1 MPQLSRFECPSIS
14 LALSRLLKRTQGVLW
29 SAFILAVGV
38 HLLGSLFGV
47 SVQTEKIAKPLTTK
61 FVKRTPRLTKPLEM
75 KRHPQPK
82 RRVMRR
88 KMVSLKAKAERQH
101 ARVVVQTS
109 QVVQSLAKPR
119 VHITSSIVL
128 AESSLEPAAM
138 AEKIQGAKE
147 ADQKMDMSLEMLSI
161 ESLDTGQFHAM
172 VIQNPHDKREIKG
185 FFRLAGVYSHGMDRE
200 RKVRDFGVPNG
211 AIRVLPNIVTAVN
224 RYTDIKAR
232 LGRAYC
238 LDSRELLK
246 IPWALITSILVFTL
260 PAAEADNLGKYL
272 ISGGFLFGDDDSITR
287 GHDGDV
293 GLRNMF
299 QDALAT
305 VDRLYKRDWEYEQLP
320 HSHAI
325 YHCYFDFDGPPAG
338 NDVIRGWWTV
348 GGGHMNIHEPYELE
362 GIHIDER
369 MVGLMSNKDYT
380 EHWLGTASDMQD
392 NARQMQ
398 FTINTIIFALTQE
411 GSITHQLMEGLR
423 NW

>member
-1 MPQLSRFECPSIS
+1 MPKTSRFECPSIS
-14 LALSRLLKRTQGVLW
+14 LTLTRLLKRTQGVLW
-29 SAFILAVGV
+29 SALILAVVV
-38 HLLGSLFGV
+38 HLSASLFAV
-47 SVQTEKIAKPLTTK
+47 TVQTEKVAKPLTTK
-61 FVKRTPRLTKPLEM
+61 FVKRAPRLTKPLEM
-75 KRHPQPK
+75 KKRPQPK
-82 RRVMRR
+82 RRMMRR
-88 KMVSLKAKAERQH
+88 QMVSVKAKVDRQ
-101 ARVVVQTS
+101 RTRSVIQTS
-109 QVVQSLAKPR
+109 QVMRSLAKPR
-119 VHITSSIVL
+119 VDITGSIALPVTG
-128 AESSLEPAAM
+128 LEPKALAQH
-138 AEKIQGAKE
+138 IQGRKE
-147 ADQKMDMSLEMLSI
+147 AEQKMDMSLEMLSI
-161 ESLDTGQFHAM
+161 ESLDTGQYHAM
-172 VIQNPHDKREIKG
+172 VIQNPHDKKEIRG
-185 FFRLAGVYSHGMDRE
+185 FFHLAGVYSHGMDRE
-200 RKVRDFGVPNG
+200 QKVRNFGVPNG
-211 AIRVLPNIVTAVN
+211 AIRVLPNIVIAVN
-224 RYTDIKAR
+224 KYTDIEAR

-246 IPWALITSILVFTL
+246 IPWSLITCHIVFML

-305 VDRLYKRDWEYEQLP
+305 VDKLFKRDWEYEELP
-320 HSHAI
+320 HNHAI

-348 GGGHMNIHEPYELE
+348 GGGHVNIHEPYELE
-362 GIHIDER
+362 GIFIDGR

-398 FTINTIIFALTQE
+398 FTVNTIIFALTRE
-411 GSITHQLMEGLR
+411 GSITRQLMVGLR